1 MSEDETELIYHEDHN
16 IGVATD
22 TPHGLLVPNI
32 KVISFKYFR
41 KCIFYQA
48 VQNLS
53 VLEIAAELNRL
64 HQAGLQNKLTPKD
77 IKGGTFSLSNIGSIG
92 GTYAKPVIVPPQV
105 AIGAIGKTKMSF

>member
-41 KCIFYQA
+41 KCIFY
-48 VQNLS
+48 
-53 VLEIAAELNRL
+53 
-64 HQAGLQNKLTPKD
+64 
-77 IKGGTFSLSNIGSIG
+77 
-92 GTYAKPVIVPPQV
+92 
-105 AIGAIGKTKMSF
+105 